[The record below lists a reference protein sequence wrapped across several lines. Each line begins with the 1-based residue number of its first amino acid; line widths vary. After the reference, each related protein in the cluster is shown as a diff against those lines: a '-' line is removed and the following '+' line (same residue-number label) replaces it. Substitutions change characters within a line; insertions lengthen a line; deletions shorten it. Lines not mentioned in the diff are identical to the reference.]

1 MQTINLKVEVEDS
14 LYEDIKKQGIDL
26 QAKFQEFLAD
36 LKDDGY
42 PTIGTQEAKN
52 RVTKAV
58 TDYRQNG
65 MKNCEILDDSFWD
78 DTENRLLER
87 NKKVS

>member
-36 LKDDGY
+36 LKDNGY
-42 PTIGTQEAKN
+42 PAIGTQEAKN
-52 RVTKAV
+52 RVKKAV
-58 TDYRQNG
+58 TDYRKNG
-65 MKNCEILDDSFWD
+65 MKNCEILDDNFWD